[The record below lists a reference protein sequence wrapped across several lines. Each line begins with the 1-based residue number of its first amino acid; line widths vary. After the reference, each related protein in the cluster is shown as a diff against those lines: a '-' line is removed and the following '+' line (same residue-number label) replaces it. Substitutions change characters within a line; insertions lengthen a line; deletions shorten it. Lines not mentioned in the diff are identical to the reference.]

1 MPRLPKAG
9 VTFGEHDKG
18 TARSICAVPA
28 FSHFSGTPEGRAVA
42 LIGQLRAAAGP
53 FLVRQSTVTLSGCAT
68 TLRRRPPSLK
78 FTSTSTVYFF
88 CWCNRCSHYAA
99 LPIEVLVP
107 VLCPS

>member
-1 MPRLPKAG
+1 MPRLPKDG

-53 FLVRQSTVTLSGCAT
+53 FPCDAKHRHPVGMRDDAPAPPTLAQVHEHVDG
-68 TLRRRPPSLK
+68 
-78 FTSTSTVYFF
+78 VF

>member
-53 FLVRQSTVTLSGCAT
+53 FPCDAKHRHPVGMRDDAPAPPTLAQVHEHVDGVFFLLVQSLQPLRCAAD
-68 TLRRRPPSLK
+68 RGAG
-78 FTSTSTVYFF
+78 TSV
-88 CWCNRCSHYAA
+88 
-99 LPIEVLVP
+99 VP
-107 VLCPS
+107 